1 MRSPIGSIK
10 EVRAKLVRK
19 GGGISHTTVSRRLS
33 KEFNQK
39 SYKPDK
45 KTRLTAAM
53 KVKGLEF
60 ASNHQH
66 LTAEQWVKVHFS
78 DKSPSN
84 SLWFER
90 GSSVDQLENV
100 LIRDAP
106 YQQGNSLLIRWFG
119 GLYPE
124 MALLLSVSCLQERL

>member
-1 MRSPIGSIK
+1 MSSIK
-10 EVRAKLVRK
+10 KIRAKLVCR
-19 GGGISHTTVSRRLS
+19 GDGISLITVSRRLS

-39 SYKPDK
+39 SCKPTK
-45 KTRLTAAM
+45 KASLPAVM

-66 LTAEQWVKVHFS
+66 CTDEQWVKVLFS
-78 DKSPSN
+78 DKSHSN
-84 SLWFER
+84 SMWFER

-106 YQQGNSLLIRWFG
+106 YQQWNSLLIRWFG
-119 GLYPE
+119 GLCPE
-124 MALLLSVSCLQERL
+124 MALLLSVFCLQERL